1 MVNKVGVLGWAI
13 MVQLSDG
20 RITKLLDLP
29 DFVKDPVSEHIELLE
44 GVDHFD
50 KDDTADIEGTPI

>member
-1 MVNKVGVLGWAI
+1 MANKVGVLGWAI

-29 DFVKDPVSEHIELLE
+29 DFVKGPVSEHIELLE